1 MPSKRARK
9 TSDLEDESGNS
20 SDSSAVSYK
29 ILSNKTVLSVPP
41 RPSNMGQKSVGLLPK
56 RPFDFQM
63 IFINGVLLRKFLYPP
78 CKAVKKMRFV
88 LCNPASP
95 TAFHGFKIECH
106 DPSFTL
112 ADRGLFECDIE
123 SGRSDKSIDG
133 TTFCVSAEAF
143 MHCLGSSTQRETDL
157 RITRYLSED
166 GHEEDQLTFESVNN
180 ENDVR
185 ARYTCNLLDFSQ
197 VETLDGISIDLGF
210 HATVQM
216 SILKELCLNAKNCKA
231 RTLIFELWQA
241 SDEKNPAIT
250 HSKMSVG
257 FKGDAGNASGFHEF
271 FNSMRRD
278 ESSSSS
284 ASSSIGVT
292 WTPVSVDNVAIEEL
306 KMEKKCYN
314 EYDNKKLRKF
324 LNHMECQY
332 VLVHL
337 CTDNTQQ
344 PLVLD
349 CVLGGPRTKHTV
361 IVVPRCAE

>member
-1 MPSKRARK
+1 MSAKRARK
-9 TSDLEDESGNS
+9 CEVSDDSGNN
-20 SDSSAVSYK
+20 SDNSAVSYK

-41 RPSNMGQKSVGLLPK
+41 RPSNMGQKLVGLLPK
-56 RPFDFQM
+56 KPFDFQM

-78 CKAVKKMRFV
+78 CKAVKKLRFV
-88 LCNPASP
+88 LCNPTSP
-95 TAFHGFKIECH
+95 TAFRGFKIECH

-112 ADRGLFECDIE
+112 ANRGLFECDIE
-123 SGRSDKSIDG
+123 SGRAGISIDG

-216 SILKELCLNAKNCKA
+216 SILKELCLNAKNCRA
-231 RTLIFELWQA
+231 STLIFELWQA

-257 FKGDAGNASGFHEF
+257 FKGDVGNASGFHEF
-271 FNSMRRD
+271 FNSMRREEKND
-278 ESSSSS
+278 PSGPPE
-284 ASSSIGVT
+284 IT
-292 WTPVSVDNVAIEEL
+292 WTPVSLDNVEIEEM
-306 KMEKKCYN
+306 KMERKCYN
-314 EYDNKKLRKF
+314 EYDNKKLR
-324 LNHMECQY
+324 
-332 VLVHL
+332 
-337 CTDNTQQ
+337 NTGIE
-344 PLVLD
+344 PMTIRSGVE
-349 CVLGGPRTKHTV
+349 RST
-361 IVVPRCAE
+361 I